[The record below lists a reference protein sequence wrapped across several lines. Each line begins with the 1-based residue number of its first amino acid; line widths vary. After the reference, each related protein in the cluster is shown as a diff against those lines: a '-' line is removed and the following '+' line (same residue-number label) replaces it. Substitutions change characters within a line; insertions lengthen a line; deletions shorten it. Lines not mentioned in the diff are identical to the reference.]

1 MALTYLEQ
9 QKQYTEFLNELD
21 ALFRKHNIE
30 HVYVNDSTICLSRS
44 AYDTWTFGSWT
55 MRNDGTRRYT
65 RPGITEYIL
74 DSVDVDVDVDV
85 DVEVSA
91 TVEPLVDEPVLT
103 GTVVVPEA
111 TVIRTDPTGTE
122 TLSVT
127 TIKADRQET
136 TQDNKQ
142 DTAVVETWDTA
153 KQEQVEQEINPK
165 INEYINDL
173 ADKLYAEAKARNFPK
188 NTLGEYWTHPAVVR
202 AVKQNG
208 FNESAYLI
216 ISANTTYWHMLAERM
231 KEVEQFDKQQ
241 NEPKST
247 ETTETVKT
255 PTEETE
261 PVEHMDTFSTDT
273 IFGTWTVHYSDYKDS
288 VYIDS
293 GKGRTSIIN
302 KVHNWMLI
310 FSRMHPELKN
320 APTKANISETFT
332 ENFDKQQSFRYKWYE
347 FVVNVSYS
355 TPIESENTDN
365 A

>member
-21 ALFRKHNIE
+21 ALFRKHGIE
-30 HVYVNDSTICLSRS
+30 HVYANDSTIHLSRS
-44 AYDTWTFGSWT
+44 AYDTWTFGSWI

-74 DSVDVDVDVDV
+74 DSVETANSITETHTETASTESDT
-85 DVEVSA
+85 EVLA
-91 TVEPLVDEPVLT
+91 IVEPLVDEPQTQSEPVEN
-103 GTVVVPEA
+103 TV
-111 TVIRTDPTGTE
+111 TVSD
-122 TLSVT
+122 T
-127 TIKADRQET
+127 TISET
-136 TQDNKQ
+136 
-142 DTAVVETWDTA
+142 VETWDTA

-202 AVKQNG
+202 AVKQRG

-231 KEVEQFDKQQ
+231 KEIEQLDKQQ
-241 NEPKST
+241 DKPDLIEPT
-247 ETTETVKT
+247 ETTETVETLTVK
-255 PTEETE
+255 TE
-261 PVEHMDTFSTDT
+261 PVEHMETFSTDT
-273 IFGTWTVHYSDYKDS
+273 VLGTWTVHYSDYKDS

-293 GKGRTSIIN
+293 GKGRTAIIN

-320 APTKANISETFT
+320 APTKANIIATFT
-332 ENFDKQQSFRYKWYE
+332 ENYNKQQSFRYKWYE
-347 FVVNVSYS
+347 FVVDVSYS
-355 TPIESENTDN
+355 TPLESENTCN

>member
-30 HVYVNDSTICLSRS
+30 HVYANDSTICLSRS
-44 AYDTWTFGSWT
+44 AYDTWTFGSWIL
-55 MRNDGTRRYT
+55 RNDGTRRYT
-65 RPGITEYIL
+65 RPGITEYLL
-74 DSVDVDVDVDV
+74 DSVDT
-85 DVEVSA
+85 EVSA
-91 TVEPLVDEPVLT
+91 TVEPLVDEPEIK
-103 GTVVVPEA
+103 GTIIVPEA

-127 TIKADRQET
+127 TIKADMQEA
-136 TQDNKQ
+136 TQDSA
-142 DTAVVETWDTA
+142 TVETWDTA

-165 INEYINDL
+165 INEYINNL

-231 KEVEQFDKQQ
+231 KEVEQLDKQQ

-247 ETTETVKT
+247 ETTETVET
-255 PTEETE
+255 PAEKPE
-261 PVEHMDTFSTDT
+261 PIEHMETFSTDT
-273 IFGTWTVHYSDYKDS
+273 ILGTWTVHYNDYKDS
-288 VYIDS
+288 VFIDS
-293 GKGRTSIIN
+293 GKGRTAIIN

-320 APTKANISETFT
+320 APTKANIIATFT
-332 ENFDKQQSFRYKWYE
+332 ENYNKQQSFRYKWYE
-347 FVVNVSYS
+347 FVVDVSYS
-355 TPIESENTDN
+355 TPIESENIDN

>member
-30 HVYVNDSTICLSRS
+30 HVYATDSTIHLSRS
-44 AYDTWTFGSWT
+44 AYDTWTFGSWI
-55 MRNDGTRRYT
+55 MRDDGTRRYT

-74 DSVDVDVDVDV
+74 DSVDT
-85 DVEVSA
+85 EVSA
-91 TVEPLVDEPVLT
+91 TVEPLVDEPV
-103 GTVVVPEA
+103 
-111 TVIRTDPTGTE
+111 
-122 TLSVT
+122 VT
-127 TIKADRQET
+127 AVEDVKKQEDS
-136 TQDNKQ
+136 TQDSKQ
-142 DTAVVETWDTA
+142 DTAVVEDWDTA
-153 KQEQVEQEINPK
+153 KQEQIEQEINPK
-165 INEYINDL
+165 IHEYINDL

-208 FNESAYLI
+208 FSESAYLI
-216 ISANTTYWHMLAERM
+216 ISANTTYWHMLADRM
-231 KEVEQFDKQQ
+231 KEVEQLDKQQ
-241 NEPKST
+241 NKPENTAKSVVSDKIA
-247 ETTETVKT
+247 EAVAEL
-255 PTEETE
+255 E
-261 PVEHMDTFSTDT
+261 PVSHMETFSTDT
-273 IFGTWTVHYSDYKDS
+273 VFGTWTIHYSDYKDS

-293 GKGRTSIIN
+293 DKGRTAIIG

-320 APTKANISETFT
+320 APTRANILDTFT

-347 FVVNVSYS
+347 FVVDVSYS
-355 TPIESENTDN
+355 TPIDCEENNN

>member
-44 AYDTWTFGSWT
+44 AYDTWTFGSWI

-74 DSVDVDVDVDV
+74 DSVETANSITETHTETAPTESDT
-85 DVEVSA
+85 EVSA
-91 TVEPLVDEPVLT
+91 IVEPLVDEPQTQSEPVEN
-103 GTVVVPEA
+103 TV
-111 TVIRTDPTGTE
+111 TVSD
-122 TLSVT
+122 T
-127 TIKADRQET
+127 TISET
-136 TQDNKQ
+136 
-142 DTAVVETWDTA
+142 VETWDTA

-202 AVKQNG
+202 AVKQSG

-231 KEVEQFDKQQ
+231 KEVEQFDK
-241 NEPKST
+241 ESIVTKP
-247 ETTETVKT
+247 ETAEQPVK
-255 PTEETE
+255 TE
-261 PVEHMDTFSTDT
+261 PVVIEKVEPIESYSTDSP
-273 IFGTWTVHYSDYKDS
+273 FGTWTVKYSDYPES
-288 VYIDS
+288 VYLDS
-293 GKGRTSIIN
+293 KKGRDSICS
-302 KVHNWMLI
+302 KAYNWLLI
-310 FSRMHPELKN
+310 YTRIHPELSPF
-320 APTKANISETFT
+320 PTRAMLNEALSSNMQK
-332 ENFDKQQSFRYKWYE
+332 KQSFNYKWYE
-347 FVVNVSYS
+347 FVIEVTYDI
-355 TPIESENTDN
+355 PIANE
-365 A
+365 